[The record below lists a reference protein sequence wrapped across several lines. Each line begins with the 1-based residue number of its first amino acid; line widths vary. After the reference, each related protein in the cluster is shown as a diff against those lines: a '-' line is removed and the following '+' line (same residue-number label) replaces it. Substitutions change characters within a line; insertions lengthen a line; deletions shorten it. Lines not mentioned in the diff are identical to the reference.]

1 MSIPQTVLLVDDE
14 AHIRI
19 VLRRVLG
26 QLGVPYI
33 VEAKDG
39 QEACTLYAQHRPDVV
54 LMDINMPLM
63 SGVEALEKITE
74 ADPAAVVVM
83 LTSLG
88 SRQAV
93 EKCADGGAM
102 AYLRKDIPL
111 NELADRLRRTFA
123 ELEGE

>member
-14 AHIRI
+14 VHIR
-19 VLRRVLG
+19 VLLRRVLG
-26 QLGVPYI
+26 QLGVPFI
-33 VEAKDG
+33 FEAKDG
-39 QEACTLYAQHRPDVV
+39 QEACSLYAQHRPEVV

-74 ADPAAVVVM
+74 ADPQATVVM

-93 EKCADGGAM
+93 ERCADGGAM

-111 NELADRLRRTFA
+111 NELSERLRKTFA

>member
-14 AHIRI
+14 VHIR
-19 VLRRVLG
+19 VLLRRVLG
-26 QLGVPYI
+26 QLGVTFI
-33 VEAKDG
+33 FEAKDG
-39 QEACTLYAQHRPDVV
+39 QEACSLYAQHRPEVV

-74 ADPAAVVVM
+74 ADPQATVVM

-93 EKCADGGAM
+93 ERCADGGAM

-111 NELADRLRRTFA
+111 NELSERLRKTFA